1 MRSVVNP
8 ILMQPRFVKRY
19 IPVIDSIVN
28 DFMANIP
35 VIQDEK
41 GEMPANFGEYLNRW
55 SLESIT
61 AIVLDKRLG
70 LMDFTNKTHFGERI
84 VKAVR
89 KILVLG
95 LEFEMK
101 PTIWRLYE
109 TTEFKELMK
118 AYNELTE

>member
-1 MRSVVNP
+1 
-8 ILMQPRFVKRY
+8 
-19 IPVIDSIVN
+19 
-28 DFMANIP
+28 MANIP
-35 VIQDEK
+35 IIQDGK

-70 LMDFTNKTHFGERI
+70 LMDFANKTIFGEQI
-84 VKAVR
+84 CKAVR
-89 KILVLG
+89 KIIVLG

-101 PTIWRLYE
+101 PSIWRIYE
-109 TTEFKELMK
+109 TTEFKELMQ